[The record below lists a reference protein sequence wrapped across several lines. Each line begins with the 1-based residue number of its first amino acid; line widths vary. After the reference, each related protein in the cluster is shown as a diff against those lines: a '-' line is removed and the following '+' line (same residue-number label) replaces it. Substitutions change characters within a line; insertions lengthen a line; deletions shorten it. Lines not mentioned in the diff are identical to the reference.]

1 MTISIN
7 HESFAAK
14 TVKTTLFLVVSR
26 CLYGPLLKR
35 KAEFCSDLLK
45 WFALWIY
52 CLLAKHKLCHG
63 KFTNYGNHARVTTSQ
78 YGLMKECD
86 HKKSLKDEAP

>member
-1 MTISIN
+1 MLDMTISIN

-52 CLLAKHKLCHG
+52 CL
-63 KFTNYGNHARVTTSQ
+63 FNS
-78 YGLMKECD
+78 
-86 HKKSLKDEAP
+86 EA